1 MSGGVFVLL
10 SALALASWPSEAR
23 GSMAVLGIDLGGEWF
38 KMAVVSAGAYDIVL
52 NEQSGRRTPNLL
64 AFYQN
69 ERFFGNEA
77 KPLVRQTGR
86 EARSERTRR

>member
-1 MSGGVFVLL
+1 MSLFAFLL
-10 SALALASWPSEAR
+10 SAVLLASWPSEAR

-77 KPLVRQTGR
+77 KPLVRPETLT
-86 EARSERTRR
+86 EETLETR

>member
-1 MSGGVFVLL
+1 MTRFIVILVLFVALLVVRPSTGV
-10 SALALASWPSEAR
+10 S
-23 GSMAVLGIDLGGEWF
+23 VLGIDIGGEWF
-38 KMAVVSAGAYDIVL
+38 KLALVTAGAYDIVL

-77 KPLVRQTGR
+77 KPLVCC
-86 EARSERTRR
+86 

>member
-1 MSGGVFVLL
+1 MSPHQSFIVALLFAALVVRTSNGV
-10 SALALASWPSEAR
+10 S
-23 GSMAVLGIDLGGEWF
+23 VLGIDIGGEWF
-38 KMAVVSAGAYDIVL
+38 KLALVTAGAYDIVL

-77 KPLVRQTGR
+77 KPLVK
-86 EARSERTRR
+86 